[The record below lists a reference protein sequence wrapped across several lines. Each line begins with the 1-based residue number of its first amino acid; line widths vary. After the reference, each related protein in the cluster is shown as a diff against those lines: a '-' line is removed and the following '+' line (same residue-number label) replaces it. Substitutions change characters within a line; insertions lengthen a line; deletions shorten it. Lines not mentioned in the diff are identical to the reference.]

1 MNKNKNDLKLCK
13 AIVVVF
19 TVQLCNNLSHEYVHL
34 VSTITYTGSLTMY
47 TEALKR
53 FHFEEKKIHNLLF
66 VRLLKKKKLRLATR
80 TLYRN
85 SASWKTLSFESLE
98 FWGNPLEL
106 CYDMNL

>member
-1 MNKNKNDLKLCK
+1 MNKSKNDLKLCK
-13 AIVVVF
+13 AIIVVVF
-19 TVQLCNNLSHEYVHL
+19 TVQLCTNLSHEYVHL
-34 VSTITYTGSLTMY
+34 VSTITYTCSLNMY

-53 FHFEEKKIHNLLF
+53 FHFEEKKICNSLF
-66 VRLLKKKKLRLATR
+66 VRLLKKKQQLRLATR

-106 CYDMNL
+106 VMI